1 MTTQTNEQRITA
13 LAQAIG
19 TDVKDIL
26 ANIGDLSALTTT
38 QKASL
43 VLAMNELKAAI
54 SAIDVTDVIDDT
66 ATASTSKTWSVT
78 QISTAISSAV
88 SALVNSAPEAMDTL
102 KELSDAISTNQGAIE
117 ALETLAGKHVRYDEA
132 QTLTTAQQSQARSN
146 IGAAASADVGTLSS
160 LNTTEKGSLV
170 GAVNEV
176 RGTAETNKTAIGT
189 LSSLATTAK
198 SNLVAAVNE
207 VNTAAGNAA
216 TAAAT
221 ADGKAVAAQNDVDA
235 LETALGTIDTDYAAI
250 YTAARNGT
258 SS

>member
-13 LAQAIG
+13 LAQVIG
-19 TDVKDIL
+19 TDVKGIL

-54 SAIDVTDVIDDT
+54 DAVDLSDLIDDS
-66 ATASTSKTWSVT
+66 ATANSTTWSST
-78 QISTAISSAV
+78 KISNAISAAV

-102 KELSDAISTNQGAIE
+102 KELADAISNNQSAID
-117 ALETLAGKHVRYDEA
+117 AIETLAGKHVRYDEA
-132 QTLTTAQQSQARSN
+132 QTLTTDQQAQARSN
-146 IGAAASADVGTLSS
+146 IGAAAADDVGAKAS
-160 LNTTEKGSLV
+160 LNTTAKG
-170 GAVNEV
+170 
-176 RGTAETNKTAIGT
+176 
-189 LSSLATTAK
+189 
-198 SNLVAAVNE
+198 NLVAAINE
-207 VNTAAGNAA
+207 VKTAADNAAAAAA
-216 TAAAT
+216 TADGKAVA

-235 LETALGTIDTDYAAI
+235 LETALGTIDTDYAAV

>member
-13 LAQAIG
+13 LAQVIG
-19 TDVKDIL
+19 TDVKGIL

-54 SAIDVTDVIDDT
+54 DAVDLSDLIDDS
-66 ATASTSKTWSVT
+66 ATANSMTWSST
-78 QISTAISSAV
+78 KISNAISAAV

-102 KELSDAISTNQGAIE
+102 KELADAISNNQSAIGALQTI
-117 ALETLAGKHVRYDEA
+117 AGKHVRYDEA
-132 QTLTTAQQSQARSN
+132 QTLTDAQQTQARSN
-146 IGAAASADVGTLSS
+146 IAAAAASDVGTLSS
-160 LNTTEKGSLV
+160 LATTEKGSLV

-176 RGTAETNKTAIGT
+176 RGIAETNKTAIGT
-189 LSSLATTAK
+189 LSSLATSAK
-198 SNLVAAVNE
+198 GSLVAAVNE

-250 YTAARNGT
+250 YTAARKGT